1 VVFFFTSFLGG
12 VLMKSFSGRRGA
24 GFTLIELLVV
34 IAIIA
39 ILIGLLL
46 PAVQKVREAAARSQC
61 SNNMKQMSLAVAN
74 YDSTYMK
81 IPPAWTS
88 SGPVNTATNGGG
100 PYGVVHFWILPY
112 IEQNTIYVASANNN
126 GVSVNGNGAYNTPI
140 KTYNCPS
147 DTTSNAT
154 YPNGGTNYAFNVLVF
169 MSQGGQFQWN
179 HNPPGIMVSMP
190 DGTSNTV
197 LFAERYKNCAAVTPN
212 TFPLWATSPWYS
224 PNGTTNSAATGSN
237 PDTLPGYAFYS
248 ASTTQTSG
256 TYTFTGK
263 GLNMNVYPD
272 LGNLAS
278 LQTAPFQTAPAATAC
293 NSLVTQSP
301 HTGVMLTGLGDGSV
315 RGVRSSLSQLTWLEA
330 NFPNDGNVLGSDW
343 TS

>member
-1 VVFFFTSFLGG
+1 MQTRST
-12 VLMKSFSGRRGA
+12 GRRGGA
-24 GFTLIELLVV
+24 FTLIELLVV

-46 PAVQKVREAAARSQC
+46 PAVQKVRESAARTQC
-61 SNNMKQMSLAVAN
+61 SNNLKQMSLAVAN

-88 SGPVNTATNGGG
+88 SGPVGTTTNGGG
-100 PYGVVHFWILPY
+100 PYGSVHFWILPY
-112 IEQNTIYVASANNN
+112 IEQNTIYVASGINN

-147 DTTSNAT
+147 DTTSWAT
-154 YPNGGTNYAFNVLVF
+154 YPNGGTNYALNLLVF
-169 MSQGGQFQWN
+169 SSQGAVATGIGLFN

-197 LFAERYKNCAAVTPN
+197 LFAERYKYCNPSSGGHTDPVWAA
-212 TFPLWATSPWYS
+212 SPWYTPNS
-224 PNGTTNSAATGSN
+224 LWAVPAFGYTSASVGNNPSITGNGT
-237 PDTLPGYAFYS
+237 
-248 ASTTQTSG
+248 
-256 TYTFTGK
+256 TYTFTSR
-263 GLNMNVYPD
+263 GLTTINNYYPD
-272 LGNLAS
+272 LGYYNNS
-278 LQTAPFQTAPAATAC
+278 ISPTPFQTAPAAASC
-293 NSLVTQSP
+293 VYQILQSP

-315 RGVRSSLSQLTWLEA
+315 RGVRSSLSLLTWYEA
-330 NFPNDGNVLGSDW
+330 TYPNDGNVLGSDW

>member
-1 VVFFFTSFLGG
+1 
-12 VLMKSFSGRRGA
+12 MKSFSGRRGA

-88 SGPVNTATNGGG
+88 SGPINTATNGGG

-126 GVSVNGNGAYNTPI
+126 AVNVNGNGAYNTPI

-169 MSQGGQFQWN
+169 ASQGGAFLWN
-179 HNPPGIMVSMP
+179 HSPPGIMVSMP

-197 LFAERYKNCAAVTPN
+197 LFAERYKNCAAITPN
-212 TFPLWATSPWYS
+212 TAPLWATSPWYAPVGS
-224 PNGTTNSAATGSN
+224 STNSTTGA
-237 PDTLPGYAFYS
+237 PAYMPGYAFYS
-248 ASTTQTSG
+248 ASASTTYTTG
-256 TYTFTGK
+256 GTTYTFNGK

-272 LGNLAS
+272 LGLYPSA
-278 LQTAPFQTAPAATAC
+278 QTAPFQTAPAATAC
-293 NSLVTQSP
+293 NSYITQSP

-315 RGVRSSLSQLTWLEA
+315 RGVRSSISQLTWLEA